1 MVRAAEVRT
10 CSLTP
15 DDQRKTALQVNFA
28 VVAVSLGTVPPQLQ
42 RTASIRSFSSKMN
55 RDASRTVA
63 IFGMTSQIGRSIERR
78 LSAAGY
84 SVVGVS
90 RRSGLTFDIPMH
102 EFDPAS
108 HTITPPL
115 PKTSIL
121 ISLAPLPALSDI
133 LRAVDTEV
141 GLERVIAFG
150 TTGIFT
156 KADSSSP
163 DERRFVQ
170 AQLEGE
176 KFLAA
181 WSDGNGIGWTLLR
194 PTMIYGINKDLNVA
208 FIRSIFRRFHCFP
221 LPIGATGVRQPVH
234 VEDLA
239 GACLKL
245 LAHTE
250 TVNKAYN
257 LGGGE
262 VLLYEDMVRRI
273 RRADG
278 HSSHLIPI
286 PRTIYYL
293 LIHMARLFMGLA
305 HLRTEMVDRMYADL
319 VTDNSIANRDF
330 GYDPRPFDPP
340 LGSMRSDQ

>member
-1 MVRAAEVRT
+1 MVA
-10 CSLTP
+10 
-15 DDQRKTALQVNFA
+15 N
-28 VVAVSLGTVPPQLQ
+28 SLGTLPPQAQ
-42 RTASIRSFSSKMN
+42 RGVSIKWLAFKVSSG
-55 RDASRTVA
+55 ACRTVA
-63 IFGMTSQIGRSIERR
+63 IFGITSQIGCSIAKHLR
-78 LSAAGY
+78 AVGY

-90 RRSGLTFDIPMH
+90 RRSGLISDVPMH

-108 HTITPPL
+108 HTITPSL

-121 ISLAPLPALSDI
+121 ICLAPLPAISDI
-133 LRAVDTEV
+133 LHTVDKGV
-141 GLERVIAFG
+141 GLERIIAFG

-181 WSDGNGIGWTLLR
+181 WSDGHGVGWTLLR
-194 PTMIYGINKDLNVA
+194 PTMIYGVNEDLNVA

-221 LPIGATGVRQPVH
+221 LPIGASGVRQPVH

-245 LAHTE
+245 LEQTE

-319 VTDNSIANRDF
+319 VTDNSVANQDF

-340 LGSMRSDQ
+340 LGSMRSNQ